1 MRVAVVTGASSG
13 IGAATARELAR
24 RGWHC
29 VLVARRQERL
39 EPLAAELGGE
49 YELCDVS
56 DRSDVDRAAAAI
68 LTRHPSIG
76 LLVNN
81 AGIPGRG
88 SFFTLEPERIEAV
101 LQTNY
106 LGGVWFVRALEPGL
120 QPGSHVVNVVS
131 VAGVVAFGPAG
142 PYAASKHAQLA
153 FSRSLAGLLGTRGV
167 QVHTVLPGFVETE
180 GFPQRSVLTSAFFR
194 RAVIG
199 PELVAER
206 IVKAVESG
214 KRELFVPRWYRVF
227 ALVQALLPGLSARL
241 SARSGYRR
249 ALARSCA
256 NRWTAASSSSVFA
269 RACASSPDASAPA
282 TQWFTWSSSTFRPT
296 FSSAVIAAP
305 TCVRMSM
312 Q

>member
-1 MRVAVVTGASSG
+1 MKVAVVTGASSG
-13 IGAATARELAR
+13 IGEATARELAR
-24 RGWHC
+24 RGWRC

-39 EPLAAELGGE
+39 EQLAAELSGE

-56 DRSDVDRAAAAI
+56 DRADVERAAAAI
-68 LTRHPSIG
+68 LERHPSVD
-76 LLVNN
+76 LLVSN

-88 SFFTLEPERIEAV
+88 TFLSLDSERIEAV
-101 LQTNY
+101 LRTNY
-106 LGGVWFVRALEPGL
+106 LGGVWFVRALEAGL

-131 VAGVVAFGPAG
+131 VAGVVAFAPAG

-153 FSRSLAGLLGTRGV
+153 FSRSLAGLLAARGV

-206 IVKAVESG
+206 IVDAVASG
-214 KRELFVPRWYRVF
+214 KRELYVPRWYRTF

-241 SARSGYRR
+241 VARSGYRR
-249 ALARSCA
+249 
-256 NRWTAASSSSVFA
+256 TA
-269 RACASSPDASAPA
+269 
-282 TQWFTWSSSTFRPT
+282 
-296 FSSAVIAAP
+296 
-305 TCVRMSM
+305 
-312 Q
+312 